1 MSAPGVSM
9 RTALVGL
16 DLSRVSDLFVEWLP
30 NLARLR
36 TTTLLLMH
44 VVPVEKLE
52 HVAGGYPVD
61 RLEEELV
68 REARRRLEEYAE
80 RLRGSGF
87 AVEVLSP
94 VVGEP
99 APVLAEKALEHG
111 ADYVA
116 VASRGRGWLRSI
128 LLGSTAEEL
137 ANVSR
142 VPVLVAKGF
151 KRLTEKGAELGAAP
165 GWAPGPVVAGID
177 FSEYSPVVLGYAAYA
192 AAALGRGL
200 LLVHVVEPSVGRGEA
215 EGELARYGEEAR
227 RLGVE
232 QVETLLVE
240 AEKPSKALVRVSEE
254 RDAALIVVGPGRRRE
269 SLLLGTTSEA
279 VLRRAGRHV
288 LVAKRSRG

>member
-1 MSAPGVSM
+1 LAPPSVSM

-16 DLSRVSDLFVEWLP
+16 DLSKVSDLFVEWLP

-36 TTTLLLMH
+36 TSVLLLMH

-52 HVAGGYPVD
+52 HVASGYPVD
-61 RLEEELV
+61 RLEEELIA
-68 REARRRLEEYAE
+68 EARRRLEEYAE

-87 AVEVLSP
+87 SVEVLSP

-99 APVLAEKALEHG
+99 APVLAEKAVEHG

-142 VPVLVAKGF
+142 VPVLVVKEF
-151 KRLTEKGAELGAAP
+151 KRVTERGAELGAAP
-165 GWAPGPVVAGID
+165 GWAPGPVVAGLD
-177 FSEYSPVVLGYAAYA
+177 FSEYSPVVLSYAAYA
-192 AAALGRGL
+192 ASSLARPL
-200 LLVHVVEPSVGRGEA
+200 LLVHVLEPGTGREEAGE
-215 EGELARYGEEAR
+215 ELSRYEEEAR

-232 QVETLLVE
+232 HVETLLVE
-240 AEKPSKALVRVSEE
+240 ADRPSKALVRVAEE

-279 VLRRAGRHV
+279 VLRRSRRHV
-288 LVAKRSRG
+288 LVAKRPRG